1 MNWSSQHLALLQV
14 SMNLFIY
21 NVRAYVFVC
30 VHTLVCI
37 CVLAYTCLYVLV
49 CAHARAC
56 MFDTS
61 MSFLIFL
68 RNTRS

>member
-30 VHTLVCI
+30 MHTLVCM
-37 CVLAYTCLYVLV
+37 CVLAYMCVCVHTQGHACLILQSP
-49 CAHARAC
+49 
-56 MFDTS
+56 F
-61 MSFLIFL
+61 
-68 RNTRS
+68 